1 MFWLAAFNA
10 LVFLALAGL
19 HIYWALGGRQGL
31 AKALPAAADGSLP
44 LRPSAGL
51 TGAVALG
58 LLAMSGLSAAHLAL
72 GPAAAPGWLRGAEGG
87 LALLFALRAVGD
99 FRYVG
104 LSKRVHDTTFA
115 RLDTR
120 YYTPLC
126 GLLAAS
132 SASLALL
139 TA

>member
-1 MFWLAAFNA
+1 MLWLAAFNA
-10 LVFLALAGL
+10 FILIALAGL
-19 HIYWALGGRQGL
+19 HGYWALGGQRGFAL
-31 AKALPAAADGSLP
+31 ALPAAADGRLL

-51 TGAVALG
+51 TAAVAGG
-58 LLAMSGLSAAHLAL
+58 LLAMGSLNAAYLAL
-72 GPAAAPGWLRGAEGG
+72 GPGAAPGALRLAMGA

-115 RLDTR
+115 RLDSR

-132 SASLALL
+132 CAALAW
-139 TA
+139 AA

>member
-1 MFWLAAFNA
+1 MHWLAAFNT
-10 LVFLALAGL
+10 LLFISLAGV
-19 HIYWALGGRQGL
+19 HGYWALGGQRGL
-31 AKALPAAADGSLP
+31 VLALPADAGGRLL

-51 TGAVALG
+51 TAAVALS
-58 LLAMSGLSAAHLAL
+58 LLAMASLSAAYLAL
-72 GPAAAPGWLRGAEGG
+72 GPNSIPNGLRLAMGG
-87 LALLFALRAVGD
+87 LALLLALRALGD

-104 LSKRVHDTTFA
+104 LSKRVRHTTFA

-132 SASLALL
+132 CAALAL
-139 TA
+139 AA

>member
-1 MFWLAAFNA
+1 MCWLATLNA

-19 HIYWALGGRQGL
+19 HAYWAFGGRWGIT
-31 AKALPAAADGSLP
+31 KALPMAADGNIV
-44 LRPSAGL
+44 LRPTAAM
-51 TGAVALG
+51 TGVVALG
-58 LLAMSGLSAAHLAL
+58 LLAMSGLNAAHLAL
-72 GPAAAPGWLRGAEGG
+72 GPAAAPGWLRLAEGG

-104 LSKRVHDTTFA
+104 LSKRVHNTTFA

-132 SASLALL
+132 SASLAL
-139 TA
+139 AA